1 MKLYS
6 QSLRKWIDITSIR
19 IILLKVSKNLKEFS
33 LIILIIYQVSQWKK
47 YMSYDVL
54 LLYSAL

>member
-6 QSLRKWIDITSIR
+6 QCLRKWIDITSIR
-19 IILLKVSKNLKEFS
+19 IVLLKVSKNLKEFS
-33 LIILIIYQVSQWKK
+33 LIILIIHQVSQWKK